1 MEFLL
6 AGVTILFL
14 LALLVQDAR
23 ASKERFE
30 IIKANRAE
38 VEKLLEL
45 HRDER
50 RELLNRIQHPER
62 MPTKVSNAGQVRS
75 NVTPETRRALAQV
88 GTVAPQVA
96 TDGD

>member
-6 AGVTILFL
+6 AGITIVFL
-14 LALLVQDAR
+14 AALVIQEGR
-23 ASKERFE
+23 AGKERFE

-62 MPTKVSNAGQVRS
+62 MPTKVSTAGQVRS
-75 NVTPETRRALAQV
+75 NVSPETRRALAQV

-96 TDGD
+96 SDGD